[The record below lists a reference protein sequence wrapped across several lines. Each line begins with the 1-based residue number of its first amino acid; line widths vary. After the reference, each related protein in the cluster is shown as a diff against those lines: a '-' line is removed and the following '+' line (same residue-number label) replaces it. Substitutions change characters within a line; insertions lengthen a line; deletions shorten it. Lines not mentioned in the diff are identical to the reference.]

1 MIWLKMVPLLNEK
14 MVLDFIIRLVNSY
27 FIIFCTSLDWNKGYI
42 LFCARGQKDT
52 TSKIIF
58 LSGYSN
64 IFLDLGF
71 LIYISIF
78 YFIIIIIIIVVVF
91 HRQLKRLECWW
102 SKHKVQVNPMKI
114 FLNKIPRCNKNILKM
129 MEEKVA
135 TMIETT

>member
-78 YFIIIIIIIVVVF
+78 FF
-91 HRQLKRLECWW
+91 FSHRQLKILECWW